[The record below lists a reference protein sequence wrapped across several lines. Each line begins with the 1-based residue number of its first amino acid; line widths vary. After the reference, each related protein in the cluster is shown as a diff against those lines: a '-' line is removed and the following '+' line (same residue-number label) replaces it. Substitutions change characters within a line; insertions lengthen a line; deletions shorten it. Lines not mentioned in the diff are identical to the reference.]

1 MRHLWGLAGYHQT
14 QRGQRSSFLGYRCGA
29 KMALIKDS
37 KSKKESEEENKY
49 LNPPEHICLWV
60 DWGVG
65 R

>member
-1 MRHLWGLAGYHQT
+1 MGFGWV
-14 QRGQRSSFLGYRCGA
+14 SSNPAWTEEFLLGYRCGA

>member
-1 MRHLWGLAGYHQT
+1 
-14 QRGQRSSFLGYRCGA
+14 
-29 KMALIKDS
+29 MALIKDS